1 MKEEICSLNFEIQ
14 NISSENSTFY
24 QEELKEDNLNNN
36 NYVND
41 PHDEVKKQKENN
53 HHETKKNYDKNYNS
67 PIDQEKYLVNKLKI
81 LYTGKLYPVNFL
93 QFSDKE
99 KINFLCN
106 YITSEEDGCTNGF
119 KKLPNDLV
127 RFFIASQFEGDC
139 GRSSDVK
146 PDWLD
151 LEKFKRGQKFA
162 MDHYFGLSYAQLL
175 SLFILFSFEDGIK
188 PLILTG
194 KSSTPYTAFKRYTS
208 TGLRIRNW
216 YTDNPWEKGTKAYND
231 IQTVKKMHAAVR
243 KRLMKSD
250 FETIDAATKIENP
263 FCPSRDILLKDF
275 NETCPPEFVGQ
286 TPFMLI
292 RNPELNFIK
301 PKGLNQADMA
311 LTQFGF
317 CGLIILYPEYFGVF
331 HVTDDDMEA
340 FCHTWRG
347 IGYLLGIDDEF
358 NFCRGSLN
366 EVRQR
371 CKDFVELWAIPNFR
385 ELTPECEHMLRCVVE
400 SLQYSIPGTNY
411 ETCVLYLAEMLNLQ
425 LPRLYSSLTYRMWI
439 RHIVLKFFY
448 RYTCQVPGVMS
459 LLNKRASNALDK
471 AANFSAEKH
480 EELKKRSEETLRK
493 GVNNINS

>member
-194 KSSTPYTAFKRYTS
+194 KSSTPYTAFKRY
-208 TGLRIRNW
+208 
-216 YTDNPWEKGTKAYND
+216 
-231 IQTVKKMHAAVR
+231 
-243 KRLMKSD
+243 
-250 FETIDAATKIENP
+250 
-263 FCPSRDILLKDF
+263 
-275 NETCPPEFVGQ
+275 
-286 TPFMLI
+286 
-292 RNPELNFIK
+292 
-301 PKGLNQADMA
+301 
-311 LTQFGF
+311 
-317 CGLIILYPEYFGVF
+317 F
-331 HVTDDDMEA
+331 H
-340 FCHTWRG
+340 
-347 IGYLLGIDDEF
+347 
-358 NFCRGSLN
+358 
-366 EVRQR
+366 
-371 CKDFVELWAIPNFR
+371 
-385 ELTPECEHMLRCVVE
+385 
-400 SLQYSIPGTNY
+400 
-411 ETCVLYLAEMLNLQ
+411 
-425 LPRLYSSLTYRMWI
+425 
-439 RHIVLKFFY
+439 
-448 RYTCQVPGVMS
+448 
-459 LLNKRASNALDK
+459 LLNKFFD
-471 AANFSAEKH
+471 NFFFP
-480 EELKKRSEETLRK
+480 LKLFKY
-493 GVNNINS
+493 